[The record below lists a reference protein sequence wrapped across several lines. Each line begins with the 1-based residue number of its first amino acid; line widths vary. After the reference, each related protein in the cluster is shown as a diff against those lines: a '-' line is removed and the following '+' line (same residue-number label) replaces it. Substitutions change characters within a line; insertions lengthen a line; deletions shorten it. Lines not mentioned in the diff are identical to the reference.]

1 MFIFD
6 SMSAVVLAII
16 ITFVAILA
24 VAVTA
29 QIENTV
35 GLKRKATM
43 LSEKVAEVVGL
54 AIDCVFTVEQLDHY
68 REKMISH
75 QPIDNDRILP
85 GSGKDH
91 TLKAIDTVANGQT
104 PIPSVVEQVGDVF

>member
-6 SMSAVVLAII
+6 SMSAAVLAII

-24 VAVTA
+24 VAVTV
-29 QIENTV
+29 QIENKVTS
-35 GLKRKATM
+35 KQK
-43 LSEKVAEVVGL
+43 LSEHVAEVVNL
-54 AIDCVFTVEQLDHY
+54 VISCVFTAEQLDHY

-85 GSGKDH
+85 GSGKAH
-91 TLKAIDTVANGQT
+91 TLRAIDAVANSGT
-104 PIPSVVEQVGDVF
+104 PIPAVVEQVGDVF